1 MAKQKISAKAPVIGG
16 KQYHIQC
23 ESGDVAPFILIPG
36 DPARV
41 AKIASLWDSAREI
54 ANHREYHTMTGTYQ
68 RAPISCTSSGIGG
81 PSLAIAVDELC
92 RIGAHTFI
100 RVGSTGGIQK
110 GQKIGDLV
118 ISTGAVRL
126 DGTSRDFVISEYP
139 AVAHYEVV
147 MALIQA
153 AEELKMRYHV
163 GITASTDTFYTG
175 QGRPAY
181 ENYFPSHKD
190 HIFRDMQAAGV
201 QNFEMEAAT
210 LFTMA
215 SLFKKRAGAVCCI
228 VANRVTDEFRI
239 DDDMQKR
246 AGLVASRAVT
256 ILASWDSI
264 KLKNRKRF
272 LYPSLL

>member
-1 MAKQKISAKAPVIGG
+1 M
-16 KQYHIQC
+16 
-23 ESGDVAPFILIPG
+23 
-36 DPARV
+36 
-41 AKIASLWDSAREI
+41 
-54 ANHREYHTMTGTYQ
+54 
-68 RAPISCTSSGIGG
+68 
-81 PSLAIAVDELC
+81 AIAVDELC

-126 DGTSRDFVISEYP
+126 EGTSRDFVISEYP

-163 GITASTDTFYTG
+163 GVTASTDTFYTG

-181 ENYFPSHKD
+181 KNYFPSHKD
-190 HIFRDMQAAGV
+190 HIFRDMQTAGV

-215 SLFKKRAGAVCCI
+215 SYI
-228 VANRVTDEFRI
+228 
-239 DDDMQKR
+239 
-246 AGLVASRAVT
+246 
-256 ILASWDSI
+256 
-264 KLKNRKRF
+264 
-272 LYPSLL
+272 